1 MLFIKVDFLMRA
13 KTILT
18 LPDFK
23 GAVLRSAFGK
33 ALRDV
38 VCITKQAHCKECF
51 LQRECA
57 YTFLFEP
64 GTENGQS
71 IPPPYIFEAAVDNKT
86 TYMPG
91 DEFPFSI
98 TLLGE
103 KSISQLA
110 LVIAAVKRIGS
121 NGLGQ
126 KRGKLTIKS
135 ITNKGIK
142 LYNLESNQLI
152 TPPQPQNLCM
162 EAPKKA
168 ARVLLHFITPTAIKT
183 GGQVAKQLT
192 LEMILS
198 SLKRRI
204 RLLGRHHG
212 FANYEKLVKFERA
225 NPEEKI
231 LLNTLKPYK
240 WERYS
245 ARQKQAIPFEGVVG
259 ELLIAG
265 QIDNFVPLLKAG
277 EVLHVGRGTVYGMG
291 QYKMRII

>member
-1 MLFIKVDFLMRA
+1 LK
-13 KTILT
+13 
-18 LPDFK
+18 
-23 GAVLRSAFGK
+23 
-33 ALRDV
+33 
-38 VCITKQAHCKECF
+38 
-51 LQRECA
+51 
-57 YTFLFEP
+57 
-64 GTENGQS
+64 
-71 IPPPYIFEAAVDNKT
+71 AAVDNKT

-152 TPPQPQNLCM
+152 TPPQPQNLCI
-162 EAPKKA
+162 EAPNKA

-212 FANYEKLVKFERA
+212 FANYQKLVQLDRA

-265 QIDNFVPLLKAG
+265 QIDNYIPLLKAG

-291 QYKMRII
+291 QYKMRVI